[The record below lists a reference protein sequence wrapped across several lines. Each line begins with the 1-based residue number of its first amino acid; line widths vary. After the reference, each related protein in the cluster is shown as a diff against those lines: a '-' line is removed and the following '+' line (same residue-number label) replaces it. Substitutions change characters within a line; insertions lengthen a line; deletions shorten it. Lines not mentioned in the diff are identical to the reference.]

1 MIFTACEK
9 ANEEIVEL
17 LLKFGATPRKACVQ
31 GGTPLHEAVRNKK
44 LKISKMLIKA
54 GAKLCARNIYGI
66 DSVFMAAQ
74 CNAAEVLKYL
84 IYKGKN
90 FWIKIILLKKRK
102 KIY

>member
-44 LKISKMLIKA
+44 LKICKMLINA
-54 GAKLCARNIYGI
+54 GAKLWARNVYGI
-66 DSVFMAAQ
+66 DALFTAAQ
-74 CNAAEVLKYL
+74 CNAVDELNYL
-84 IYKGKN
+84 IYKGKI
-90 FWIKIILLKKRK
+90 FL
-102 KIY
+102 Y